1 MNNTPTTLTRQ
12 LILGPCSAESREQLF
27 TTAEALKDLPIS
39 YFRAGIWKPR
49 TRPGHFE
56 GYGQEAL
63 TWLLEV
69 KKAYNLPIAIEVAS
83 QQHMEAALNA
93 GVDMV
98 WIGARTTPNPFTI
111 NLLANM
117 TRGTSVAVYVKNP
130 VNADLN
136 LWLGALERFDAA
148 GVKQLAAIHRGF
160 TSPQEKR
167 LRNAPL
173 WDIPLALKNQWPD
186 LPILHDPSH
195 IAGNKRWLP
204 GLLAEAKRLPFSGLM
219 LEVHPDP
226 ENALTDSNQQVRPAF
241 CKKLIDRVS
250 QSATC
255 NSSSLQQLANLRQE
269 IDSLDSLLL
278 KTLQDRFER
287 VSRIGELKQTTNM
300 QVYQPN
306 RWQELMKHRRS
317 LGETFHLSESFV
329 AALFECIHQ
338 ESITQQSTLHEAV
351 Q

>member
-1 MNNTPTTLTRQ
+1 MFTTLTSQ

-27 TTAEALKDLPIS
+27 ITAEALKDLPIS

-63 TWLLEV
+63 AWLLEV
-69 KKAYNLPIAIEVAS
+69 KKAYNLPVATEVAS
-83 QQHMEAALNA
+83 QQHMEAALDA
-93 GVDMV
+93 GIDMV

-111 NLLANM
+111 KCLANM

-130 VNADLN
+130 VNADVN
-136 LWLGALERFDAA
+136 LWLGALERFHAA
-148 GVKQLAAIHRGF
+148 GVKELAAIHRGF

-204 GLLAEAKRLPFSGLM
+204 GLLAEAKRLPFNGLM
-219 LEVHPDP
+219 LEVHPEP
-226 ENALTDSNQQVRPAF
+226 EKALTDPNQQVRPAL
-241 CKKLIDRVS
+241 CKRLIDNLT
-250 QSATC
+250 QNTAC
-255 NSSSLQQLANLRQE
+255 KASSLKHLAHLRQQ

-287 VSRIGELKQTTNM
+287 VARIGELKQTTNM
-300 QVYQPN
+300 QVYQPD
-306 RWQELMKHRRS
+306 RWHELREHRKDLS
-317 LGETFHLSESFV
+317 GKFHLSEAFV
-329 AALFECIHQ
+329 LALFECIHQ
-338 ESITQQSTLHEAV
+338 ESVTQQSNLHPEL
-351 Q
+351 